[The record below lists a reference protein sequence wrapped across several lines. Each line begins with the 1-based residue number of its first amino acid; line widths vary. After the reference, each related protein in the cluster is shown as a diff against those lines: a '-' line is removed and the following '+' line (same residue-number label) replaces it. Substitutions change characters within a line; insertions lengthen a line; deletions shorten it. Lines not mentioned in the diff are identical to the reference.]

1 MNPQPQP
8 QRQPRKVASSA
19 AADNAEVDNVAAVN
33 AAAVNAA
40 ARAVVRV
47 DVASRIP
54 VLISARAAMSW
65 LKKSFT
71 STVPPKSSRVVV
83 VSISAR

>member
-19 AADNAEVDNVAAVN
+19 AADNAEVDNV
-33 AAAVNAA
+33 AAVNAA